1 MIKVFAITLGIVLA
15 PINLVSAMS
24 SDAFEKTN
32 GLIQNQNIES
42 AFKLLKQS
50 QSESNR
56 LSARASLMFGKI
68 YLEIGQPNKA
78 SEYFEKVLFETSTL
92 DSEAYA
98 GLARAALEL
107 GNIYE
112 ARQHAFE
119 ALEANPDSVE
129 AKIASAL
136 STAEFSE
143 ADEIDKQFRAAIKSD
158 WMNNY
163 AARMYASYLLK
174 RGKTSKAEEV
184 VKTALIKKGEDAPT
198 FAIMAD
204 ILWAKGDM
212 NKSVE
217 MRIEA
222 ERLYRDSGNII
233 KANEMVARLNFEVA
247 PKLKERNE
255 NTKPKTEPAE
265 VKNTPEPTNANIKP
279 EPVVVEEAELKPSR
293 EAFKPRGT
301 PDELPMDLEKSVVT
315 GSGTIIGDGSVILT
329 NRHVIEGLKY
339 VLVRNGLGEVRRAE
353 AFELSDSDDLALL
366 FLEEPYDT
374 RYVLN
379 VEDFNFGST
388 GENVF
393 VMGYPMAFTFGAFH
407 PTITTGIISN
417 QLGFGE
423 TAGEMQITAEVN
435 PGNSGGPVFNKY
447 GEIIGVATGGINKQ
461 YIMDE
466 DGFIPDGINYVV
478 TTERVLDFIEV
489 PMAATKEPKYIYDAE
504 NLYKYMRSGVV
515 FIIGQE

>member
-1 MIKVFAITLGIVLA
+1 MIKIFAITLGIVLA

-50 QSESNR
+50 QAESNR

-107 GNIYE
+107 GNVYE

-143 ADEIDKQFRAAIKSD
+143 AEEIDRQFKAAIKSD

-184 VKTALIKKGEDAPT
+184 VKTALIKNGEDAPT

-212 NKSVE
+212 SQSVE

-222 ERLYRDSGNII
+222 ERLYRDSGNTI

-255 NTKPKTEPAE
+255 TTKPKTEPAE
-265 VKNTPEPTNANIKP
+265 VKNTPEPTNANIKS

-301 PDELPMDLEKSVVT
+301 PDELPMDPEKSVVT

-379 VEDFNFGST
+379 VEDFNSGST

-478 TTERVLDFIEV
+478 TTERVLDFIEA
-489 PMAATKEPKYIYDAE
+489 PMAATKEQKYKYDAE